1 MERTG
6 FDTADGREDIL
17 KRSIFFTLLVSF
29 FINGC
34 DTPNRALPYSLIIS
48 ENGLGALHGTTPF
61 NEVNTALSGF
71 EFEKLS
77 PISPDQK
84 EIIFLMKRGGDT
96 IAQIVSDPAGKKIA
110 EIRIVS
116 PLIKNTHQQGLGD
129 QLNETASI
137 QCSNEQCY
145 DTREPSVHYRIDR
158 ETRIIKEITFSP
170 L

>member
-1 MERTG
+1 M
-6 FDTADGREDIL
+6 
-17 KRSIFFTLLVSF
+17 RSVFFPLLLSF

-34 DTPNRALPYSLIIS
+34 DTPNRALPYSLIIT

-96 IAQIVSDPAGKKIA
+96 VAQIVSDPTGKKIGS
-110 EIRIVS
+110 IHIVS
-116 PLIKNTHQQGLGD
+116 PLIKNIHHQGLGD
-129 QLNETASI
+129 TLQPDASLKCTDT
-137 QCSNEQCY
+137 QCTDS
-145 DTREPSVHYRIDR
+145 REPSVHYRIDR
-158 ETRIIKEITFSP
+158 DTRIIKEITFSP